1 MRESGSMLSRSA
13 HIDSTPI
20 IITAAK
26 PRLDSV
32 DFLRGA
38 VMVIMALDH
47 VRDFFSYYRFDPL
60 DLAQTNTVLFMTR
73 WVTHFCAPVFVFLAG
88 TGAFLSGSRG
98 KTKPEL
104 AKFLLTR
111 GLWLI
116 FLELTVI
123 RFGWL
128 FNVDYTLSFGQ
139 VIWTI
144 GASMVVLSG
153 LIFLSIRTITIFGVV
168 MIVLHNSFDK
178 ITAAQMGIFGWPWQ
192 IIHEGGV
199 VNFAPNY
206 FYIALYPLVPWI
218 GVMAA
223 GYGFGSL
230 LLLDEPARRRI
241 LVRLGI
247 GMIVAFVV
255 IRASNLYGDHI
266 PWTVQNSFLFTVFSF
281 IKCEKYPPS
290 LLYLLMTLGPA
301 IAILPFMERIKGK
314 VGSFFITFGRVP
326 MFYYILHIY
335 LIHALAIV
343 AAYFTVHD
351 VRFLFTNNAPPGSW
365 PNSFGFNLAI
375 VYLVWLAVVLSLY
388 PACRWFAD
396 VKRRRKDVWLSYL

>member
-1 MRESGSMLSRSA
+1 
-13 HIDSTPI
+13 
-20 IITAAK
+20 
-26 PRLDSV
+26 
-32 DFLRGA
+32 
-38 VMVIMALDH
+38 MALDH

-60 DLAQTNTVLFMTR
+60 DLTQTNALLFMTR
-73 WVTHFCAPVFVFLAG
+73 WITHLCAPVFVFLAG

-116 FLELTVI
+116 VLEFTVI

-128 FNVDYTLSFGQ
+128 FNVDYALSFGQ
-139 VIWTI
+139 VIWAI

-153 LIFLSIRTITIFGVV
+153 LIFYSTRVITLFGVA
-168 MIVLHNSFDK
+168 MIVFHNTLDNISPE
-178 ITAAQMGIFGWPWQ
+178 QMGLFGWPWQ
-192 IIHEGGV
+192 IIHSGGV
-199 VNFAPNY
+199 IPFSSNHV
-206 FYIALYPLVPWI
+206 YIALYPLVPWI

-230 LLLDEPARRRI
+230 LLKDESTRRKM
-241 LVRLGI
+241 LLRLGI
-247 GMIVAFVV
+247 GMIGAFVV

-266 PWTVQNSFLFTVFSF
+266 HWSAQKNFLFTIFSF

-301 IAILPFMERIKGK
+301 IAILPIVERIKGK
-314 VGSFFITFGRVP
+314 VGTFFITFGRVP
-326 MFYYILHIY
+326 MFYYVLHIY
-335 LIHALAIV
+335 IIHAVAIV
-343 AAYFTVHD
+343 AAYFAVHD
-351 VRFLFTNNAPPGSW
+351 VHFLFANAPPGSW
-365 PNSFGFNLAI
+365 PNAFGFRLAI
-375 VYLVWLAVVLSLY
+375 VYLVWLTIVLSLY

-396 VKRRRKDVWLSYL
+396 VKRRRKEAWLSYL